1 MAKLRG
7 MKTVNIHQAK
17 THLSALLSEVERGED
32 VVIARNGTP
41 VARLV
46 RVGPVAKRVPGS
58 WNDQPG
64 WENVVFDP
72 KMFAPMTDE
81 ELKDSGWE

>member
-1 MAKLRG
+1 

-17 THLSALLSEVERGED
+17 THLSALLSAVEKGED

-46 RVGPVAKRVPGS
+46 LLEQPARRVPGS
-58 WNDQPG
+58 WNRQPG
-64 WENVVFDP
+64 WENVTFEP
-72 KMFAPMTDE
+72 EMFAPMTAE
-81 ELKDSGWE
+81 EIKEAGWE